1 MNLSFIPILVGV
13 NYVDRTFKET
23 RYEMLKSIEKIF
35 FLFLG
40 FVLNPT
46 ITARLKKQENCK
58 DYFQ

>member
-35 FLFLG
+35 FFLG